1 MLNLK
6 KHYKHEREILYHRCL
21 CNSYCS
27 IDTLYRRTI
36 GYYEVILDKTNHIS
50 SHGNMR
56 YPKYRRLHKY
66 VYYKKDKGAFA
77 QYHWSNIRSYILDIT
92 NNKYSNM
99 KQIIIVIGEIALTIS
114 LIFLVL
120 NAPQEKQLSLSTLGL
135 AWAILIAIFQW
146 VFRNNTIYKDI
157 RQIVNLVLLAILY
170 LLLP

>member
-1 MLNLK
+1 
-6 KHYKHEREILYHRCL
+6 
-21 CNSYCS
+21 
-27 IDTLYRRTI
+27 
-36 GYYEVILDKTNHIS
+36 
-50 SHGNMR
+50 
-56 YPKYRRLHKY
+56 
-66 VYYKKDKGAFA
+66 
-77 QYHWSNIRSYILDIT
+77 
-92 NNKYSNM
+92 M

>member
-1 MLNLK
+1 
-6 KHYKHEREILYHRCL
+6 
-21 CNSYCS
+21 
-27 IDTLYRRTI
+27 
-36 GYYEVILDKTNHIS
+36 
-50 SHGNMR
+50 
-56 YPKYRRLHKY
+56 
-66 VYYKKDKGAFA
+66 
-77 QYHWSNIRSYILDIT
+77 
-92 NNKYSNM
+92 M

-120 NAPQEKQLSLSTLGL
+120 NAPQEKQISLSTLGL